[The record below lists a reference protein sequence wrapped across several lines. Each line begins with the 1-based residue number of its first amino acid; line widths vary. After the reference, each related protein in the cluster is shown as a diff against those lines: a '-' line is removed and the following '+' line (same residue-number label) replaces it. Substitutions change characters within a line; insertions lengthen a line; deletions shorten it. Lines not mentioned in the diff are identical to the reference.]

1 MSDKKLTRRNFLK
14 LTGLVG
20 GTAVAAGCAPA
31 PAPAPAPAAP
41 AAPAAKATDAPK
53 AAEATKAP
61 AVTGKP
67 FAGKTL
73 RMHAISGANY
83 DELYKLIPAW
93 EEKTGAKVEFVF
105 KGNGF
110 ETDKRLVQ
118 DFSAGTVDY
127 DVCWDHSS
135 FFSQYVKLDGLEPID
150 AHFSADDLKDFIP
163 RLVDATKSN
172 GHIWVMPRHFDISCM
187 HYRTDLGIA
196 KPPATWDEFKTM
208 ALDVSKKNPG
218 VFGTQFAGKEEALS
232 GRFYEVMTAEGGN
245 LFNDKWEPTF
255 NSPAGVKAANM
266 FAELYK
272 GKAMPP
278 DMTNFLWEDVAKQW
292 VSGLIGMYTEWYGWY
307 SYFQDPKSSKVAGKF
322 DLARQPMGDGK
333 INSGWAGHHG
343 FSITK
348 KSKEKAMAADLIKHL
363 TSVEGNEMESKL
375 GILVSRQSVW
385 DKIIKEAATS
395 TDPLAKKR
403 LELALLQAKEDFKTP
418 PLIAEWLP
426 MSNILY
432 PILQKIILGDVAAKK
447 GLDDAAQ
454 QVSDMMKK
462 AGYYK

>member
-31 PAPAPAPAAP
+31 PAPAPAAP
-41 AAPAAKATDAPK
+41 AAPAAKATEAPK

-73 RMHAISGANY
+73 RVHEISGGNY
-83 DELYKLIPAW
+83 EELYKLIPAW
-93 EEKTGAKVEFVF
+93 EEKTGAKVEVVF

-118 DFSAGTVDY
+118 DMSAGTVDY

-150 AHFSADDLKDFIP
+150 NYFSADDLKDFIP

-187 HYRTDLGIA
+187 HYRTDLGIS
-196 KPPATWDEFKTM
+196 KPPETWDEFKTM
-208 ALDVSKKNPG
+208 ALDVTKKNPG

-232 GRFYEVMTAEGGN
+232 GRFYEVMTAEGGQ
-245 LFNDKWEPTF
+245 LFDAKWQPTF
-255 NSPAGVKAANM
+255 NQAPGIKAATM
-266 FAELYK
+266 FADLYK
-272 GKAMPP
+272 AKAMPP
-278 DMTNFLWEDVAKQW
+278 DMTNFVWDDVAKQW
-292 VSGLIGMYTEWYGWY
+292 VSGLIGLYTEWYGWY

-322 DLARQPMGDGK
+322 DIARQPKGDGG
-333 INSGWAGHHG
+333 IYSGWAGHHG

-348 KSKEKAMAADLIKHL
+348 VSKEKAMAADFIKHL
-363 TSVEGNEMESKL
+363 TSVEGNQLESKL

-385 DKIIKEAATS
+385 DQIIKDAATS

-426 MSNILY
+426 MSNLLY
-432 PILQKIILGDVAAKK
+432 PQLQKAILGDVEPKK
-447 GLDDAAQ
+447 ALDDAAQ
-454 QVSDMMKK
+454 QVYDMMKK